1 MIFFHFLIDE
11 YNNNDKESLPQD
23 ILKLLKSSGGHAGS
37 YGGLG
42 GGHGEPDSASQVCGS
57 KPNQGQM
64 FKQCQKIDVKLA

>member
-1 MIFFHFLIDE
+1 MNFFFFLIFSTDE

-42 GGHGEPDSASQVCGS
+42 GGHGEPDSASQVCG
-57 KPNQGQM
+57 
-64 FKQCQKIDVKLA
+64 FKTQPGPDV